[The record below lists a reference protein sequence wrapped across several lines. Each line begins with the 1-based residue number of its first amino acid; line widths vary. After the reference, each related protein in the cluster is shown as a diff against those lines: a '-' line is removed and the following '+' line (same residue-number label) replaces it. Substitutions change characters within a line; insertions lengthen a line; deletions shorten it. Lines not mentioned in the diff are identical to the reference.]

1 MTVTPLIRK
10 LWILNSNPDFSGSR
24 NPAFG
29 FDPCHC
35 AFILPSSSIC
45 QLNLIH
51 LTSEFQ
57 WGYHSW
63 HPHVFVKV
71 MPSSKTKH
79 RSGLTQSNIFC
90 SYKSQCG
97 QCLRREGWCFF
108 SYVIIQGAKLM
119 ELWHHYTIGGEK
131 KSHGIFLLARSRSS
145 THYLHWHWTTS
156 PKSHCPT
163 VKQSTLRN
171 VLSDLP
177 ALSNGRE
184 HESLMGTNHIYHMFS
199 RLLPAYPEPEHTIPS
214 HGGKSSVLFTDWI

>member
-10 LWILNSNPDFSGSR
+10 LWILNSNPDLSGSR

-79 RSGLTQSNIFC
+79 HSGLTQSNIFC

-108 SYVIIQGAKLM
+108 SYVIIQVAKLM

-131 KSHGIFLLARSRSS
+131 NHMAFFYWPGLEVVHITSTGIEQPVRSHIAQWWSRAGWEM
-145 THYLHWHWTTS
+145 YCL
-156 PKSHCPT
+156 
-163 VKQSTLRN
+163 
-171 VLSDLP
+171 
-177 ALSNGRE
+177 
-184 HESLMGTNHIYHMFS
+184 IY
-199 RLLPAYPEPEHTIPS
+199 
-214 HGGKSSVLFTDWI
+214 